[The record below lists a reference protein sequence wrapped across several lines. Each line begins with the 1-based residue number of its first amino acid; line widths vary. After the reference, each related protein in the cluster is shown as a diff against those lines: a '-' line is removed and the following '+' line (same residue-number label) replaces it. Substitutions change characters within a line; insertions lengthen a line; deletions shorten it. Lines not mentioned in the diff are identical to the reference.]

1 MKKVTIN
8 GNDFQIQ
15 YPPWADIAYIA
26 YQRVL
31 SKHAQDENVD
41 ADKAGREIREKTKK
55 LLQITF
61 FPNVPEE
68 DWDLAMVELTRY
80 IHETWGKV
88 GTESILFR
96 AEQIRKFSQGT
107 EPSPTDTSSQVNP

>member
-8 GNDFQIQ
+8 GNDYQIQ

-55 LLQITF
+55 
-61 FPNVPEE
+61 
-68 DWDLAMVELTRY
+68 
-80 IHETWGKV
+80 
-88 GTESILFR
+88 
-96 AEQIRKFSQGT
+96 
-107 EPSPTDTSSQVNP
+107 